1 MYIHILTWLIR
12 SSKLFRNY
20 VCYENLNKSFCLVLK
35 VFNKVINC
43 IVLILINIYL
53 FSCININTIYCVWC
67 SVFGS
72 HQSFEEKILLQ
83 ICLQYTLHIWV
94 IQRKLRLII
103 YSILY
108 VYSHMS
114 VYEWI
119 DVNCLENSREMWI
132 IMNYLFWYQLM
143 LMKYE
148 GI

>member
-1 MYIHILTWLIR
+1 MIFYHYVFHVRDRCRTPHLILHTILDVYPHINLIN
-12 SSKLFRNY
+12 KELKFFRNY

-94 IQRKLRLII
+94 LQRKLRLII

-108 VYSHMS
+108 VYSH
-114 VYEWI
+114 I
-119 DVNCLENSREMWI
+119 TFIN
-132 IMNYLFWYQLM
+132 
-143 LMKYE
+143 K
-148 GI
+148 